1 MSTQNIIN
9 VCLAICITLL
19 IYQTNSLTKEKNKI
33 YKELDANWNDHSMM
47 LRQIEN
53 LKREK

>member
-9 VCLAICITLL
+9 VCLAICVTLL

-47 LRQIEN
+47 LRQIED

>member
-1 MSTQNIIN
+1 MSIQNIIN

-19 IYQTNSLTKEKNKI
+19 IYQTNSLTKEKNNI
-33 YKELDANWNDHSMM
+33 YKELDANWKDHSML
-47 LRQIEN
+47 LRQIED

>member
-33 YKELDANWNDHSMM
+33 YKELDANWKDHYML
-47 LRQIEN
+47 LRQIED